1 MFRKTI
7 KLVLILLFFS
17 CKSENKLDTQTSSPK
32 LILSEI
38 IKSDSLN
45 IIKFSSKSL
54 KMIADW
60 TPLISINSKINKISI
75 HSNDHVSIINSIKID
90 LEEIPTSSA
99 IKYKVRV
106 KPEVARAFKSM
117 VTAASND
124 SVVVGSVS
132 GFRSYKQ
139 QADARSRKPNL
150 AVRPGFSR
158 HQEGIAIDID
168 VQTTPRTYQWLA
180 ENAHKYGF
188 ARTVSY
194 EPWHWVYFG
203 IEEATKRRPAYTD
216 VSGG

>member
-90 LEEIPTSSA
+90 LQEIHKNNIPFPFNIPDVIGRIRVFKTYV
-99 IKYKVRV
+99 YK
-106 KPEVARAFKSM
+106 M
-117 VTAASND
+117 N
-124 SVVVGSVS
+124 
-132 GFRSYKQ
+132 
-139 QADARSRKPNL
+139 
-150 AVRPGFSR
+150 
-158 HQEGIAIDID
+158 
-168 VQTTPRTYQWLA
+168 
-180 ENAHKYGF
+180 
-188 ARTVSY
+188 SY
-194 EPWHWVYFG
+194 EINIKNLEVYGDDFNKMVDSYNALIG
-203 IEEATKRRPAYTD
+203 RINTISSENEN
-216 VSGG
+216 

>member
-90 LEEIPTSSA
+90 LEEIHKNNIPFPFNIPDVIGRIRVFKTYVYKMNSYEIN
-99 IKYKVRV
+99 IKNL
-106 KPEVARAFKSM
+106 EVYGDDFNKM
-117 VTAASND
+117 V
-124 SVVVGSVS
+124 
-132 GFRSYKQ
+132 
-139 QADARSRKPNL
+139 
-150 AVRPGFSR
+150 
-158 HQEGIAIDID
+158 
-168 VQTTPRTYQWLA
+168 
-180 ENAHKYGF
+180 
-188 ARTVSY
+188 VSY
-194 EPWHWVYFG
+194 NALIGRINTISSEN
-203 IEEATKRRPAYTD
+203 EN
-216 VSGG
+216 

>member
-90 LEEIPTSSA
+90 LEEIHKNDIPFPFNIPDVIGRIRVFKTYV
-99 IKYKVRV
+99 YK
-106 KPEVARAFKSM
+106 M
-117 VTAASND
+117 N
-124 SVVVGSVS
+124 
-132 GFRSYKQ
+132 
-139 QADARSRKPNL
+139 
-150 AVRPGFSR
+150 
-158 HQEGIAIDID
+158 
-168 VQTTPRTYQWLA
+168 
-180 ENAHKYGF
+180 
-188 ARTVSY
+188 SY
-194 EPWHWVYFG
+194 EINIKNLETYGDDFNKMVDSYNALIG
-203 IEEATKRRPAYTD
+203 RINTISSENEN
-216 VSGG
+216 

>member
-1 MFRKTI
+1 MFQNTI

-90 LEEIPTSSA
+90 LEEIHKNNIPFPFN
-99 IKYKVRV
+99 IPDIIGRVRV
-106 KPEVARAFKSM
+106 FK
-117 VTAASND
+117 TYI
-124 SVVVGSVS
+124 
-132 GFRSYKQ
+132 YKM
-139 QADARSRKPNL
+139 N
-150 AVRPGFSR
+150 
-158 HQEGIAIDID
+158 
-168 VQTTPRTYQWLA
+168 
-180 ENAHKYGF
+180 
-188 ARTVSY
+188 SY
-194 EPWHWVYFG
+194 EINNKNLEIYGDDFNKMIDSYNALIG
-203 IEEATKRRPAYTD
+203 RINTISSENEN
-216 VSGG
+216 

>member
-90 LEEIPTSSA
+90 LEEIHKNNIPFPFNIPDVIGRIRVFKTYV
-99 IKYKVRV
+99 YK
-106 KPEVARAFKSM
+106 M
-117 VTAASND
+117 N
-124 SVVVGSVS
+124 
-132 GFRSYKQ
+132 
-139 QADARSRKPNL
+139 
-150 AVRPGFSR
+150 
-158 HQEGIAIDID
+158 
-168 VQTTPRTYQWLA
+168 
-180 ENAHKYGF
+180 
-188 ARTVSY
+188 SY
-194 EPWHWVYFG
+194 EINIINLEVYGDDFNKMVDSYNALIG
-203 IEEATKRRPAYTD
+203 RINTISSENEN
-216 VSGG
+216 

>member
-45 IIKFSSKSL
+45 IIKFNSKSL

-90 LEEIPTSSA
+90 LDEIHKNNIPFPFNIPDVIGRIRVFKTYV
-99 IKYKVRV
+99 YK
-106 KPEVARAFKSM
+106 M
-117 VTAASND
+117 N
-124 SVVVGSVS
+124 
-132 GFRSYKQ
+132 
-139 QADARSRKPNL
+139 
-150 AVRPGFSR
+150 
-158 HQEGIAIDID
+158 
-168 VQTTPRTYQWLA
+168 
-180 ENAHKYGF
+180 
-188 ARTVSY
+188 SY
-194 EPWHWVYFG
+194 EINNKNLEIYGDDFNKMVDSYNALIG
-203 IEEATKRRPAYTD
+203 RINTISSENEN
-216 VSGG
+216 